1 MLKPGNPGPL
11 GAHITPEGINFA
23 LFSSH
28 ATRVEL
34 CIFDK
39 SGHQESYE
47 LPARSGDVW
56 HGLLPGAKA
65 GLEYGYRVHGAWR
78 PEKGQRFNPAKLLI
92 DPYAR
97 VLTGT
102 LPLDERL
109 SGGLNEPDWR
119 DNRDVVPHCI
129 VSEEAYD
136 WGNDRPPNVLWGD
149 TIIYE
154 AHVRGLT
161 QQHPDIPEELRGSY
175 AALSHPVMIEYFK
188 RLGITAL
195 ELLPVQLHADEPRLQ
210 KIGLTNYWGY
220 NVLAPFAIE
229 PSFHSGSAKT
239 TPLSEF
245 RDAVKALHA
254 AGIEVI
260 LDIVFNHTAELDETG
275 PMVSLRGIDN
285 RSYYWRN
292 SHGDLENWTG
302 CGNALRLTQP
312 HSVQWVMD
320 CLRYWVEECHV
331 DGFRFDLGTVLGR
344 NADFHRHAPLFIT
357 IAQDPVLARVKFI
370 AEPWDIGPNG
380 YQLGH
385 FPLTFSEWN
394 DRYRDEIRQFW
405 LWGNISAGVFAE
417 RFAASSQ
424 LFRHHG
430 RAPSSSINQITAH
443 DGFTLHD
450 LVSFNDKHNLANGE
464 ENRDGSNSNYSN
476 NHGVEGLDANEDIQ
490 RHRNRSQ
497 RALLATL
504 LLSQGAPMLLAGDEM
519 GHSQQGNN
527 NAYCQDNE
535 IAWLDW
541 SCADVTLT
549 EYTASLIQLRKRIPA
564 LCANRWWDEN
574 DGNVRWL
581 NANAKPLTTEEW
593 QSCSP
598 TLLQIQLSGDWLVIV
613 NPAQH
618 DEEIRLP
625 AGHWQVSAPFKMLT
639 AGSSSEQ
646 AIMPAHSVCVLT
658 RS

>member
-11 GAHITPEGINFA
+11 GAHITPEGVNFA

-39 SGHQESYE
+39 TGHQESYE

-65 GLEYGYRVHGAWR
+65 GVEYGYRVHGSWR

-97 VLTGT
+97 ELTGT
-102 LPLDERL
+102 LPLDDRL
-109 SGGLNEPDWR
+109 CGGLHEPDWR
-119 DNRDVVPHCI
+119 DDRDVVPHCI
-129 VSEEAYD
+129 VHEETYD
-136 WGNDRPPNVLWGD
+136 WENDRPPHVLWGD
-149 TIIYE
+149 TVIYE

-161 QQHPDIPEELRGSY
+161 QQHPGIPKELRGSY
-175 AALSHPVMIEYFK
+175 AALSHPVMIEYLK

-229 PSFHSGSAKT
+229 PSFHSGRSKT

-260 LDIVFNHTAELDETG
+260 LDVVFNHTAELDETG
-275 PMVSLRGIDN
+275 PMVSLRGIDS

-292 SHGDLENWTG
+292 AQGALENWTG

-357 IAQDPVLARVKFI
+357 IAQDPVLSRVKFI

-394 DRYRDEIRQFW
+394 DRYRDEVRQFW
-405 LWGNISAGVFAE
+405 LQGSISAGAFAE

-443 DGFTLHD
+443 DGYTLHD

-464 ENRDGSNSNYSN
+464 ENRDGTNSNYSN
-476 NHGVEGLDANEDIQ
+476 NHGVEGIDADEDVQ
-490 RHRNRSQ
+490 RRRSRSQ

-504 LLSQGAPMLLAGDEM
+504 LLSQGAPMILAGDEM

-541 SCADVTLT
+541 SCADTALT

-574 DGNVRWL
+574 DGNVVWL
-581 NANAKPLTTEEW
+581 NAHAQPLTPDEW
-593 QSCSP
+593 QAIAPS
-598 TLLQIQLSGDWLVIV
+598 LLQIQLSGDWLMIV
-613 NPAQH
+613 NPAQN
-618 DEEIRLP
+618 DAEVCLP
-625 AGHWQVSAPFKMLT
+625 TGHWQASAPFNALDIVNNT
-639 AGSSSEQ
+639 ERVV
-646 AIMPAHSVCVLT
+646 MPAHSICVLI

>member
-11 GAHITPEGINFA
+11 GAHITPEGVNFA

-39 SGHQESYE
+39 TGHQESYE

-65 GLEYGYRVHGAWR
+65 GLEYGYRVHGSWR

-97 VLTGT
+97 ELTGT
-102 LPLDERL
+102 LPLDDRL
-109 SGGLNEPDWR
+109 CGGLHEPDWR
-119 DNRDVVPHCI
+119 DDRDVVPHCI
-129 VSEEAYD
+129 VHEETYD
-136 WGNDRPPNVLWGD
+136 WENDRPPHVLWGD
-149 TIIYE
+149 TVIYE

-161 QQHPDIPEELRGSY
+161 QQHPGIPKELRGSY
-175 AALSHPVMIEYFK
+175 AALSHPVMIEYLK

-229 PSFHSGSAKT
+229 PSFHSGRSKT

-260 LDIVFNHTAELDETG
+260 LDVVFNHTAELDETG
-275 PMVSLRGIDN
+275 PMVSLRGIDS

-292 SHGDLENWTG
+292 AQGALENWTG

-357 IAQDPVLARVKFI
+357 IAQDPVLSRVKFI

-394 DRYRDEIRQFW
+394 DRYRDEVRQFW
-405 LWGNISAGVFAE
+405 LQGSLSAGAFAE

-464 ENRDGSNSNYSN
+464 ENRDGTNSNYSN
-476 NHGVEGLDANEDIQ
+476 NHGVEGIDADEDVQ
-490 RHRNRSQ
+490 HRRSRSQ

-504 LLSQGAPMLLAGDEM
+504 LLSQGAPMILAGDEM

-541 SCADVTLT
+541 SCADTALT
-549 EYTASLIQLRKRIPA
+549 EYTTSLIQLRKRIPA

-574 DGNVRWL
+574 DGNVVWL
-581 NANAKPLTTEEW
+581 NAHAQALTPDEW
-593 QSCSP
+593 QAIAPS
-598 TLLQIQLSGDWLVIV
+598 LLQIQLSGDWLMIV
-613 NPAQH
+613 NPAQN
-618 DEEIRLP
+618 DAEVCLP
-625 AGHWQVSAPFKMLT
+625 TGHWQASAPFNALDT
-639 AGSSSEQ
+639 VNNTERVV
-646 AIMPAHSVCVLT
+646 MPAHSICVLI

>member
-1 MLKPGNPGPL
+1 M
-11 GAHITPEGINFA
+11 
-23 LFSSH
+23 
-28 ATRVEL
+28 
-34 CIFDK
+34 
-39 SGHQESYE
+39 
-47 LPARSGDVW
+47 
-56 HGLLPGAKA
+56 
-65 GLEYGYRVHGAWR
+65 
-78 PEKGQRFNPAKLLI
+78 
-92 DPYAR
+92 
-97 VLTGT
+97 
-102 LPLDERL
+102 
-109 SGGLNEPDWR
+109 
-119 DNRDVVPHCI
+119 
-129 VSEEAYD
+129 
-136 WGNDRPPNVLWGD
+136 
-149 TIIYE
+149 
-154 AHVRGLT
+154 
-161 QQHPDIPEELRGSY
+161 
-175 AALSHPVMIEYFK
+175 
-188 RLGITAL
+188 
-195 ELLPVQLHADEPRLQ
+195 
-210 KIGLTNYWGY
+210 
-220 NVLAPFAIE
+220 
-229 PSFHSGSAKT
+229 
-239 TPLSEF
+239 SEF

-260 LDIVFNHTAELDETG
+260 LDVVFNHTAELDETG

-292 SHGDLENWTG
+292 AQGALENWTG

-357 IAQDPVLARVKFI
+357 IAQDPVLSRVKFI

-394 DRYRDEIRQFW
+394 DRYRDEVRQFW
-405 LWGNISAGVFAE
+405 LQGSVSAGAFAE

-464 ENRDGSNSNYSN
+464 ENRDGTNSNYSN
-476 NHGVEGLDANEDIQ
+476 NHGVEGIDADEDVQ
-490 RHRNRSQ
+490 RRRSRSQ

-504 LLSQGAPMLLAGDEM
+504 LLSQGAPMILAGDEM

-541 SCADVTLT
+541 SCADTALT

-574 DGNVRWL
+574 DGNVVWL
-581 NANAKPLTTEEW
+581 NAHAQPLTPDEW
-593 QSCSP
+593 QAIGPS
-598 TLLQIQLSGDWLVIV
+598 LLQIQLSGDWLMIV
-613 NPAQH
+613 NPAQN
-618 DEEIRLP
+618 DAEVCLP
-625 AGHWQVSAPFKMLT
+625 AGHWQASAPFNALDT
-639 AGSSSEQ
+639 VNNTERVV
-646 AIMPAHSVCVLT
+646 MPAHSICVLI